1 MSYWITLEIFFEVQ
15 NSGGQIG
22 ESMVMVGSLS
32 LELQMMFFT
41 CMRYLHVITVKDLFH
56 FTPSFL
62 FMYVLNF

>member
-41 CMRYLHVITVKDLFH
+41 CMRYLHVRSL
-56 FTPSFL
+56 
-62 FMYVLNF
+62 